1 MEPREVA
8 ARIQHTNVRP
18 DATRADI
25 KQLLDECL
33 EYHFDGAMINPIWV
47 PLARERLGGSS
58 VQVCTALD
66 FPMGGGTPEAV
77 SAAAAEVAGL
87 GAAQIDVMTKVGW
100 LKTGMD
106 IEYRDH
112 LASVVAAADGVP
124 VKAMLEASLLT
135 EEELARAVNL
145 CVDAGIA
152 YVKNSSG
159 FGGGNA
165 TVELI
170 HRLVQLASGRVAV
183 KASGGVRDLAFAVA
197 ILEAGA
203 ELVGSSSSVAI
214 VTGGSG
220 RGDY

>member
-1 MEPREVA
+1 
-8 ARIQHTNVRP
+8 VRP

-87 GAAQIDVMTKVGW
+87 GATQIDVMTKVGW

>member
-87 GAAQIDVMTKVGW
+87 GATQIDVMTKVGW